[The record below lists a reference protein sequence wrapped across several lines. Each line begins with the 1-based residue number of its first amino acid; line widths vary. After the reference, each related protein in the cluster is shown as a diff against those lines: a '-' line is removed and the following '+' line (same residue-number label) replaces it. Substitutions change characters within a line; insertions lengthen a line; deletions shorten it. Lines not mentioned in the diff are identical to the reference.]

1 MGNKNKKFLHYFF
14 LTLICCWGFLINVL
28 FFLMFIPE
36 YIKWITT
43 YGMFFLPWL
52 ITLWFVWILLFV
64 FKFRNPTL
72 NDLKKLNS
80 SVYHN
85 ENMLESDNDKISKN
99 IAVAIINQREN
110 EKKIQLEKAIHENKM
125 LKEKEKIMKE
135 TIESLTNK

>member
-14 LTLICCWGFLINVL
+14 LTLICFWAFAINIL

-36 YIKWITT
+36 YIVWITS

-52 ITLWFVWILLFV
+52 ITLWFVWILLYV

-85 ENMLESDNDKISKN
+85 ENMLENDNDKISKN
-99 IAVAIINQREN
+99 IAIAIGNQKAHEEQVA
-110 EKKIQLEKAIHENKM
+110 LDKAIHENKL
-125 LKEKEKIMKE
+125 LKEKEKILKE
-135 TIESLTNK
+135 TIESLSPK